1 MADNSKKMEDIKL
14 VIAGLDNAGKT
25 SALIALRKKY
35 NFIEKVENLKP
46 TIKIEYN
53 SFDFMNHW
61 TINMWDMGGQAK
73 YRKIYVNNPIYFTE
87 TNYIYYLIDIQDEL
101 KIEES
106 VRYLHELL
114 DIYRS
119 MDYSNEIIIC
129 FNKYDPKFR
138 NNEEFADRVEMVK
151 KLVLKRN
158 KDMKFH
164 FFKTSIYDISSLS
177 KAISYSLN
185 RLLNLE
191 DINANLK
198 KIVENFNCNHA
209 ILYSNSGLIISD
221 YYNESM
227 DSRDFEEIISNKIN
241 EDLEFFQRLT
251 DNKVD
256 IDERLSFVNDNIEY
270 VKKYNIELKN
280 GKNEFYLGLSVPFKS
295 LNDMKVELQ
304 KFHAK
309 IKSTFS

>member
-1 MADNSKKMEDIKL
+1 MATNSKKLEDIKL

-35 NFIEKVENLKP
+35 NFIEKVKNLKP

-73 YRKIYVNNPIYFTE
+73 YRKIYINNPIYFTE
-87 TNYIYYLIDIQDEL
+87 TNYIYYLIDIQDEI

-106 VRYLHELL
+106 IHYLHELL

-119 MDYSNEIIIC
+119 MDYANEIIIC

-138 NNEEFADRVEMVK
+138 DKEEYADRVEMIK
-151 KLVLKRN
+151 KLILIQN

-185 RLLNLE
+185 KLLNLE
-191 DINANLK
+191 KIDSELK
-198 KIVENFNCNHA
+198 KIVEKFNCNHA
-209 ILYSNSGLIISD
+209 ILYTNSGLIISD
-221 YYNESM
+221 YYHNSL
-227 DSRDFEEIISNKIN
+227 DSRDFEEMVSNKIN
-241 EDLEFFQRLT
+241 ENLEFFQRLT
-251 DNKVD
+251 DNKVE
-256 IDERLSFVNDNIEY
+256 IDEKLSFIDDNIDY

-280 GKNEFYLGLSVPFKS
+280 GKNEFYLGLSAPFKRID
-295 LNDMKVELQ
+295 DMKADLE
-304 KFHAK
+304 KFHTQ